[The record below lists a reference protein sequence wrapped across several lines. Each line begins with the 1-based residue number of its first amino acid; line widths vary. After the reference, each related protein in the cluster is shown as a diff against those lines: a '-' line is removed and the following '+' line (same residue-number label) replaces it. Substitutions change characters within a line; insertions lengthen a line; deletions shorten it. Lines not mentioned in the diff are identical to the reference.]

1 MREHR
6 LHADG
11 FAEEFV
17 LKQLAIDVGGT
28 FTDCLYLNELGHLQ
42 KFKAPTTPD
51 SPSRGIL
58 DAVAKHARHLGLS
71 RQTFLQQI
79 DRIVHGTTI
88 GINVLLTARGAQV
101 GLITTAGFRDVIE
114 MRRGIKN
121 LHGSMFDQF
130 IEPYRPLVPRSRR
143 IGVSERTLYT
153 GKILEPL
160 NEQQVREAANRLVAD
175 GCDAIAIGFLHSYTN
190 PSHEQRAK
198 EIVLEVAPEAYVT
211 ASHEVLPVWR
221 EFERFS
227 TSVVSAY
234 IGPAIAR
241 HLARLEKELAAAGFD
256 GALLI
261 MLANGLVQE
270 SRHCID
276 RAVYLLGSGPAA
288 APFGAQLLG
297 EKHGRPNLLS
307 VDMGGTS
314 FDVCLVRD
322 GAVPTTS
329 EGWVGEERVAIKMV
343 DIASV
348 GAGGG
353 SIAWIDALG
362 LLQVGPMSAGADPGP
377 AAYGKS
383 AEATVTDADIVLGY
397 IPTDFFLGGEVTVE
411 PELARQAVTRIGES
425 LGLDTEEAAQ
435 AIFAT
440 ATSVM
445 ADKITE
451 ICTKRGHDVRDFIM
465 VAGGGAG
472 GIHAAA
478 IAERLGIPEVI
489 VPRVSALLSAFGM
502 LSMDLG
508 QEYAR
513 SRFQDLSQVDPNAVQ
528 AIYDEM
534 VGEAKGDFGRLGAAP
549 EQLQYHAT
557 ADARY
562 VGQFHEL
569 EIPVVIDDLSAD
581 GISRVIDDFHQQYE
595 RLFGYA
601 MRWQPV
607 EFLTFRLKV
616 TIPRPALELAGDT
629 TTAAASPKPTSTRRC
644 LLDGAGI
651 DVPVYHSASL
661 RAGMKLE
668 GPALIDDPTTTV
680 LVPTRFTCDVDD
692 ERNLVLLQL
701 QVSQDNS
708 AQAGTH
714 HER

>member
-6 LHADG
+6 LHADRS
-11 FAEEFV
+11 AEEFA

-28 FTDCLYLNELGHLQ
+28 FTDCLYLDESGHLQ

-51 SPSRGIL
+51 NPSRGIL
-58 DAVAKHARHLGLS
+58 DAVGKHARHLGLP
-71 RQTFLQQI
+71 RETFLGQI

-114 MRRGIKN
+114 IRRGIKN

-143 IGVSERTLYT
+143 IGVSERMLYT
-153 GKILEPL
+153 GKVLEPL
-160 NEQQVREAANRLVAD
+160 NEHKVREAAAKLVGE
-175 GCDAIAIGFLHSYTN
+175 GCNAIAIGFLHSYTN
-190 PSHEQRAK
+190 PAHEQRAK
-198 EIVLEVAPEAYVT
+198 EIVIEVAPDAYVT

-227 TSVVSAY
+227 TTVVSAY

-241 HLARLEKELAAAGFD
+241 HLARLEEELAAAGF
-256 GALLI
+256 GGVLLM

-297 EKHGRPNLLS
+297 DKHGRPNLLS
-307 VDMGGTS
+307 ADMGGTS
-314 FDVCLVRD
+314 FDVCLVRE

-377 AAYGKS
+377 AAYGKG

-397 IPTDFFLGGEVTVE
+397 IPTDFFLGGEVSLD
-411 PELARQAVTRIGES
+411 PELSRRAVTRVGES
-425 LGLDTEEAAQ
+425 LGLGTDEAAQ

-451 ICTKRGHDVRDFIM
+451 ICTKRGHDVRDFTM

-478 IAERLGIPEVI
+478 IAERLGIPEII

-513 SRFQDLSQVDPNAVQ
+513 SRFQDLSRVDPDVVGAV
-528 AIYDEM
+528 YDEM
-534 VGEAKGDFGRLGAAP
+534 VAEAKSDFGRIGADVD
-549 EQLQYHAT
+549 QLQFRAT
-557 ADARY
+557 TDARY
-562 VGQFHEL
+562 VGQFHEI
-569 EIPVVIDDLSAD
+569 EIPVAIDDLSAD
-581 GISRVIDDFHQQYE
+581 GISRLIGHFHQLYE

-616 TIPRPALELAGDT
+616 TIPRPALGLAGE
-629 TTAAASPKPTSTRRC
+629 ASTDGSSPEPTSRRLC
-644 LLDGAGI
+644 LLDGAAI
-651 DVPVYHSASL
+651 DVPVYDSWTL
-661 RAGMKLE
+661 RAGMTLQ
-668 GPALIDDPTTTV
+668 GPVLIDDPTTTV
-680 LVPTRFTCDVDD
+680 LVPSRFTCAVDD
-692 ERNLVLLQL
+692 ERNFVMRYV

-708 AQAGTH
+708 AKAVAH
-714 HER
+714 HGS

>member
-1 MREHR
+1 M
-6 LHADG
+6 
-11 FAEEFV
+11 
-17 LKQLAIDVGGT
+17 KQLAIDVGGT
-28 FTDCLYLNELGHLQ
+28 FTDCLYLDEYGHLE
-42 KFKAPTTPD
+42 KVKAPTTPD
-51 SPSRGIL
+51 DPSRGIL
-58 DAVAKHARHLGLS
+58 DAIGKHANHLGLS
-71 RQTFLQQI
+71 RETFLRQI
-79 DRIVHGTTI
+79 DRIVQGTTI
-88 GINVLLTARGAQV
+88 GINVLLTGRGAEV
-101 GLITTAGFRDVIE
+101 GMITTAGFRDVIE
-114 MRRGIKN
+114 IRRGIKN
-121 LHGSMFDQF
+121 LHGAMFDQF

-153 GKILEPL
+153 GKVLEPL
-160 NEQQVREAANRLVAD
+160 DEREVREAAETLLGD
-175 GCDAIAIGFLHSYTN
+175 GCDAIAVAFLHSYTN

-198 EIVLEVAPEAYVT
+198 EIVQEVAPQAYVT
-211 ASHEVLPVWR
+211 ASHEVLPVVR
-221 EFERFS
+221 EFERFA
-227 TSVVSAY
+227 TTVVSAY
-234 IGPAIAR
+234 IGPSIAT
-241 HLARLEKELAAAGFD
+241 HLTRLERELAAAGFE

-297 EKHGRPNLLS
+297 QKHRRPDLLS

-314 FDVCLVRD
+314 FDVCLVRE

-353 SIAWIDALG
+353 SIAWVDALG

-377 AAYGKS
+377 AAYGKGDQ
-383 AEATVTDADIVLGY
+383 ATVTDADIVLGF
-397 IPTDFFLGGEVTVE
+397 IPTDFFLGGAVSLE
-411 PELARQAVTRIGES
+411 PERSRQAVTRIGQE
-425 LGLDTEEAAQ
+425 LGLGTDEAAQ

-451 ICTKRGHDVRDFIM
+451 ICTKRGHDVRDFTM

-513 SRFQDLSQVDPNAVQ
+513 SRFEDLSHVDPEAVQ

-534 VGEAKGDFGRLGAAP
+534 IAEAHDDFGRFGVAP
-549 EQLQYHAT
+549 DQLQYLAT

-569 EIPVVIDDLSAD
+569 EIPVAIDDLSND
-581 GISRVIDDFHQQYE
+581 GIGRVIDQFHRGYE
-595 RLFGYA
+595 RLFGYS
-601 MRWQPV
+601 MQWQPV

-616 TIPRPALELAGDT
+616 TIPRPTLELAVDAT
-629 TTAAASPKPTSTRRC
+629 TDSAPAEPASTRTCR
-644 LLDGAGI
+644 LDGRAV
-651 DVPVYHSASL
+651 DVPVFDGATL
-661 RAGMKLE
+661 RAGAMLE

-680 LVPTRFTCDVDD
+680 LVPARFTCDVDD
-692 ERNLVLLQL
+692 ERNLVLQHVPE
-701 QVSQDNS
+701 VSQDNS
-708 AQAGTH
+708 AEAAADHG
-714 HER
+714 R

>member
-1 MREHR
+1 M
-6 LHADG
+6 
-11 FAEEFV
+11 
-17 LKQLAIDVGGT
+17 KQLAIDVGGT
-28 FTDCLYLNELGHLQ
+28 FTDCLYLDEFGHLE

-51 SPSRGIL
+51 DPSRGIL
-58 DAVAKHARHLGLS
+58 DAIRKQAKRLGLS
-71 RQTFLQQI
+71 LEAFLRQI
-79 DRIVHGTTI
+79 DRIVAGTTI
-88 GINVLLTARGAQV
+88 GINVLLTERGAEV
-101 GLITTAGFRDVIE
+101 GMITTAGFRDVIE
-114 MRRGIKN
+114 IRRGIKN
-121 LHGSMFDQF
+121 LHGAMFDQF

-153 GKILEPL
+153 GEILEPL
-160 NEQQVREAANRLVAD
+160 NEGEVREAAAELLAD

-190 PSHEQRAK
+190 PTHERRAK
-198 EIVLEVAPEAYVT
+198 EIVLEVAPQAYVT
-211 ASHEVLPVWR
+211 TSHEVLPVVR
-221 EFERFS
+221 EFERFA
-227 TSVVSAY
+227 TTVVSAY
-234 IGPAIAR
+234 IGPSIAR
-241 HLARLEKELAAAGFD
+241 HLTRLERELAAAGFE

-270 SRHCID
+270 SQHCVD

-297 EKHGRPNLLS
+297 QKHGRPNLLS

-377 AAYGKS
+377 AAYGKGD
-383 AEATVTDADIVLGY
+383 EATVTDADIVLGF
-397 IPTDFFLGGEVTVE
+397 IPTDFFLGGEVSLD
-411 PELARQAVTRIGES
+411 PQRSRQAVTRVGQT
-425 LGLDTEEAAQ
+425 LGLGIDEAAQ

-451 ICTKRGHDVRDFIM
+451 ICTKRGHDVRDFTM

-513 SRFQDLSQVDPNAVQ
+513 SRFEDLSRVDPEAVQ

-534 VGEAKGDFGRLGAAP
+534 MAEAHDDFGRLGAAP
-549 EQLQYHAT
+549 DQLQYLAT
-557 ADARY
+557 ADVRY

-569 EIPVVIDDLSAD
+569 EIPVAIDDLSRD
-581 GISRVIDDFHQQYE
+581 GISRVIDDFHQRYE
-595 RLFGYA
+595 QLFGYSIS
-601 MRWQPV
+601 WQPV

-616 TIPRPALELAGDT
+616 TIPRSTLELAVDT
-629 TTAAASPKPTSTRRC
+629 TADGASSEPVSTRRC
-644 LLDGAGI
+644 LLDGRAA
-651 DVPVYHSASL
+651 DVPVYDSALL
-661 RAGMKLE
+661 RAGSRLE

-680 LVPTRFTCDVDD
+680 LIPERFTCDVDD
-692 ERNLVLLQL
+692 ERNLVLRH
-701 QVSQDNS
+701 VPEISKDNS
-708 AQAGTH
+708 AEAVADHG
-714 HER
+714 R